1 MYSQITFLNSRN
13 SLKIINQLY
22 FKKQKQLLLTSD
34 PNEDGQ
40 AKAHEEDDEHQDEVM
55 LGERV
60 EPHGRQ
66 PAGGSWGEGR
76 QGEGLPHHLGAPDQA
91 TWFTKLSQ

>member
-1 MYSQITFLNSRN
+1 MHSRITFLNSRN
-13 SLKIINQLY
+13 SLNIINQLY

-40 AKAHEEDDEHQDEVM
+40 AEADEDDDEHQDKVM

-66 PAGGSWGEGR
+66 PVGR
-76 QGEGLPHHLGAPDQA
+76 SQGEGQQGEGPPHHLGALDQA
-91 TWFTKLSQ
+91 T